1 MVVVIASENKGK
13 IAEFDRI
20 LRPLGF
26 DVVSRKSAGMNKNIE
41 ETGQSFVENAKIKA
55 LQTYETLKLPVIA
68 DDSGLEV
75 LALGGAPGIY
85 SARYSAKPGIAATD
99 EGNNQKLLKAL
110 EGVEDR
116 RARYVCALCF
126 INQDGK
132 MFNICEICE
141 GEISTHL
148 EGHGGFGYDPLFKF
162 KGVSFA
168 NMRPQQKDAVSHRAK
183 ALLKLTQKIEE
194 WK

>member
-13 IAEFDRI
+13 LAEFDRI

-26 DVVSRKSAGMNKNIE
+26 DVVSKKSAGMNKNIE
-41 ETGQSFVENAKIKA
+41 ETGQSFVENAQIKA
-55 LQTYETLKLPVIA
+55 QKTYEALKLPVIA

-85 SARYSAKPGIAATD
+85 SARYSADGGISATD
-99 EGNNQKLLKAL
+99 ESNNQKLLREL
-110 EGVEDR
+110 DGVEDR

-126 INQDGK
+126 INKDGK

-141 GEISTHL
+141 GEISTQL
-148 EGHGGFGYDPLFKF
+148 EGNGGFGYDPLFKYQ
-162 KGVSFA
+162 GVSFA
-168 NMRPQQKDAVSHRAK
+168 NMRPEQKDAVSHRAK
-183 ALLKLTQKIEE
+183 ALLKLTQKIGE

>member
-13 IAEFDRI
+13 LAEFDRI

-26 DVVSRKSAGMNKNIE
+26 DVVSKKSAGMNKNIE
-41 ETGQSFVENAKIKA
+41 ETGQSFVENAQIKA
-55 LQTYETLKLPVIA
+55 QKTYEALKLPVIA

-85 SARYSAKPGIAATD
+85 SARYSADGGISATD
-99 EGNNQKLLKAL
+99 ESNNQKLLREL
-110 EGVEDR
+110 EGVRDR

-126 INQDGK
+126 INKDGK

-141 GEISTHL
+141 GEISTQL
-148 EGHGGFGYDPLFKF
+148 EGNGGFGYDPLFKYQ
-162 KGVSFA
+162 GVSFA
-168 NMRPQQKDAVSHRAK
+168 NMRPEQKDAVSHRAK
-183 ALLKLTQKIEE
+183 ALLKLTQKIGE

>member
-26 DVVSRKSAGMNKNIE
+26 DVISKKSAGMNKNIE
-41 ETGQSFVENAKIKA
+41 ETGSSFVENANIKA
-55 LQTYETLKLPVIA
+55 MQTYEALKLPVIA

-85 SARYSAKPGIAATD
+85 SARYSARPGVAATD
-99 EGNNQKLLKAL
+99 EANNQKLLKEL

-126 INQDGK
+126 VNQSGK
-132 MFNICEICE
+132 MFNILEICE

-148 EGHGGFGYDPLFKF
+148 EGEGGFGYDPLFKF

-168 NMRPQQKDAVSHRAK
+168 NMRPEEKDAVSHRAK
-183 ALLKLTQKIEE
+183 ALLKLTQKIGD